1 MCGFVKCYNFTADVK
16 NFIWD
21 IWSNSASKFNH
32 PPLADNTSVNRKEM
46 LGFPKIG
53 EFFQRQQLKDD
64 LRWGGGGGGLPA
76 TGR

>member
-1 MCGFVKCYNFTADVK
+1 
-16 NFIWD
+16 
-21 IWSNSASKFNH
+21 
-32 PPLADNTSVNRKEM
+32 M

-76 TGR
+76 TGRRHPFLLSALLSPCSVPLQLDYSLQIAINWKEVCLSNLHKII